1 MRHVAFSF
9 LGFFLVFFTYFTS
22 YLQFIFVLKYL
33 LKRYLFMRRLDKFK
47 KSVNII
53 LQIYENFFIKYDEI
67 QAL

>member
-1 MRHVAFSF
+1 
-9 LGFFLVFFTYFTS
+9 
-22 YLQFIFVLKYL
+22 
-33 LKRYLFMRRLDKFK
+33 MRRLDKFK